1 MINEKKFNDK
11 IGKEHCGECDSE
23 VGWYAKNN
31 NFCALD
37 NNLKKFIEECDELC
51 NTIGKLTNEIESVRV
66 CDNYYAFRRELV
78 KIMDKAV
85 VEAYNRK
92 CLDWKFE

>member
-1 MINEKKFNDK
+1 MNEFVKNNLD
-11 IGKEHCGECDSE
+11 EENSCCGN
-23 VGWYAKNN
+23 VGWYAKKGQY
-31 NFCALD
+31 CKLD
-37 NNLKKFIEECDELC
+37 HNLKEFIEECDELC

-66 CDNYYAFRRELV
+66 CDNYYAFRRELTG
-78 KIMDKAV
+78 IRDKAV